1 MLRLISKN
9 YPDLTTP
16 WMVSISFF
24 LYFDTESMLTRLIL
38 KRSGGKIT
46 ISLRIEQIK
55 LSKKFGNGGSMI
67 FIGCGSNFS
76 LLFFLQMKINIFFK
90 QKRIRWIKLNLD
102 YSYNQAICFFFE
114 IMSISF
120 SYFIFIFQVVI
131 DTAKF
136 VIKFLFFWN
145 KL

>member
-1 MLRLISKN
+1 MNPSLSNSSKHLTSWCCKNSSTNFKFLNQKKKVNFEKKNASTYFKKN

-16 WMVSISFF
+16 CMVSISFF

-76 LLFFLQMKINIFFK
+76 LLFFVTSK
-90 QKRIRWIKLNLD
+90 
-102 YSYNQAICFFFE
+102 NQ
-114 IMSISF
+114 
-120 SYFIFIFQVVI
+120 
-131 DTAKF
+131 
-136 VIKFLFFWN
+136 
-145 KL
+145 

>member
-1 MLRLISKN
+1 MNPSLSNSSKHLTSWCCKNSSTNFKFLNQKKKLISKKIMLRLISKI

-16 WMVSISFF
+16 CIVSISFF

-67 FIGCGSNFS
+67 FIGCGSNF
-76 LLFFLQMKINIFFK
+76 
-90 QKRIRWIKLNLD
+90 
-102 YSYNQAICFFFE
+102 
-114 IMSISF
+114 
-120 SYFIFIFQVVI
+120 V
-131 DTAKF
+131 
-136 VIKFLFFWN
+136 FLFFFY
-145 KL
+145 K